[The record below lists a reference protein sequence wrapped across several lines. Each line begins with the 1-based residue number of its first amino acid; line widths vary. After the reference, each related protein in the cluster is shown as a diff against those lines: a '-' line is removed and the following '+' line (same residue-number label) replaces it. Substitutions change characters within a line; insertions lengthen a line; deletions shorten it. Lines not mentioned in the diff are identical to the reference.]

1 MSRTI
6 LFVVSGVAA
15 LGCLVLVT
23 GQVGGALPPARDLAL
38 AAFLGGLVSYRRGAR
53 EGQALITQAHMILS
67 VAACLMMLIIGS
79 QLARAFGLMGAASI
93 VRYRYSLSSPREA
106 SSLIV
111 ALGLGMAC
119 GTSLYALAFVGAAL
133 SLVVLNLPELLP
145 SAASGSL
152 FREQSLHAVTLV
164 TDDLDTTLSRL
175 EEVLGRRGITLR
187 LTAYRRAGRAE
198 SARCEAEIELPPDVR
213 QSELGRELM
222 GSEVTELRWKRKK
235 RSAA

>member
-1 MSRTI
+1 MRTA
-6 LFVVSGVAA
+6 LFVLGSLLLLAA
-15 LGCLVLVT
+15 LLIAT
-23 GQVGGALPPARDLAL
+23 GHMSSALPPARDLAL
-38 AAFLGGLVSYRRGAR
+38 AAFLGGLVSYRRRAR

-119 GTSLYALAFVGAAL
+119 GTSLYALALVGAAL

-152 FREQSLHAVTLV
+152 FREQSVHTITFLTSN
-164 TDDLDTTLSRL
+164 LDATLSRL
-175 EEVLGRRGITLR
+175 EQVLGRRGIGLR
-187 LTAYRRAGRAE
+187 LTAYRRGTQGE
-198 SARCEAEIELPPDVR
+198 PARCVAEIELPPDVR
-213 QSELGRELM
+213 QSDFGRELM
-222 GSEVTELRWKRKK
+222 GPEVGGLRWKRKR

>member
-1 MSRTI
+1 MSRTFI
-6 LFVVSGVAA
+6 FVVSGVAA
-15 LGCLVLVT
+15 LACLAVVT
-23 GQVGGALPPARDLAL
+23 GQLGGVLPPARDLAL
-38 AAFLGGLVSYRRGAR
+38 AAFLGGLVSYRRRAR

-119 GTSLYALAFVGAAL
+119 GTSLYSLALVGAAL

-145 SAASGSL
+145 STASGSL
-152 FREQSLHAVTLV
+152 FREQSVHAISFR
-164 TDDLDTTLSRL
+164 TDDLDTTLTRL
-175 EEVLGRRGITLR
+175 EEVLGRRGIVPR
-187 LTAYRRAGRAE
+187 LTAYRRAGSGE
-198 SARCEAEIELPPDVR
+198 SARCEAEVELPPGVA

-222 GSEVTELRWKRKK
+222 GPEVTEIRWKRKK
-235 RSAA
+235 A